1 MSQKRLK
8 KIRKIESA
16 QLVNENKDFLPKFW
30 EIIKKDWVYL
40 LIISVLAVLLYV
52 NAMRGGFVSDDY
64 ATITQDHGIG
74 NFWHMMT
81 LNTFGNSMNLSNFL
95 IYKIF
100 GNSNPIPYHIMSL
113 MWFLVFNVLGYVLVR
128 LVTKSDL
135 VAKLTMLLF
144 VFHPIHVEA
153 VSWIAGRIYVILA
166 VYICASVI
174 NFIYFIDNGKY
185 KYLIWSGIFFLLAFC
200 TDRPRPFGVFLII
213 ALYVLYIGW
222 KGIWKKY
229 SKYFALLLGVGLVAL
244 VISWPYINTRIN
256 VVNGGYNATDSI
268 FYNPLFQYPT
278 AITNY
283 LQLLWFPI
291 NLTLYHTMYVLPGWL
306 NWSILLNYLV
316 LIVYFYFKDRR
327 YFFALAFIFV
337 SVAPSISP
345 IKVSWLVAERYIFL
359 GSLGFCWF
367 LGLLIN
373 DHWQKFKIVA
383 PTVLVSLLIYYGVR
397 TYTRNI
403 DWQTNHNLWVNTC
416 QVSPNSHN
424 AWNNIGDDYD
434 KLKEYDNAVKGFTQS
449 VLVKPNYADA
459 YHNRA
464 NIFFKTGRLD
474 LARESYDIALRISP
488 TLYQTYL
495 SLTQI
500 DLTEKKVDLAL
511 AHASKAV
518 ELQSSNP
525 QAMFILGV
533 VNAQAGRLSEAKN
546 IFTKILSQY
555 PDYQLAKSAL
565 IELERIKVGSS

>member
-64 ATITQDHGIG
+64 ATITQDPGIG